1 MAWLCVT
8 GFPASP
14 LKSSQDL
21 RAGNA
26 QPRKCPPKKWSSWLC
41 QSCKG
46 TGWEKFGRFRCFS
59 WMMHLHVH
67 FAYSTKDRELKKTKI
82 RPMLLQK
89 EANICSGTSAMENNP
104 PLLPHESC
112 LWSHPALLSAFSCK
126 VHIKK
131 CERKFSNWKIK
142 SSAIPPERKTLIW
155 LSRSIILSLL
165 VWEMSSLFS
174 LLPGRAEAL
183 RFNNECSHSLPI
195 S

>member
-1 MAWLCVT
+1 MKQLALPKLQRHRMGKIWQV
-8 GFPASP
+8 P
-14 LKSSQDL
+14 LFLLNDAPTCSFCLFQRQRIK
-21 RAGNA
+21 
-26 QPRKCPPKKWSSWLC
+26 
-41 QSCKG
+41 
-46 TGWEKFGRFRCFS
+46 T
-59 WMMHLHVH
+59 
-67 FAYSTKDRELKKTKI
+67 TKI
-82 RPMLLQK
+82 RPELLQN
-89 EANICSGTSAMENNP
+89 EENICSGTSAMENNP
-104 PLLPHESC
+104 PLLPQESC
-112 LWSHPALLSAFSCK
+112 LWSHPALLSVFSCK